1 MTNSGQAANRQLRAH
16 LPAALPSRL
25 RSLWHRARG
34 VHLGSGAVIFP
45 RAQLLRYPGNIRIG
59 ADAILKSDA
68 HLCPCR
74 PTATVSVGARTTIGF
89 HTFVYASE
97 RIDIGDDCMIAP
109 FVYIVDSDHGI
120 ALGTNMNSQPNV
132 TRPISIGNDV
142 WIGAKAVILSGSTIG
157 SGAIIAAG
165 SVVRGNVPPGTI
177 YGGIPAKEI
186 GRRS

>member
-1 MTNSGQAANRQLRAH
+1 MIKTGQATNRQLRAH

-25 RSLWHRARG
+25 RSLWHSARG
-34 VHLGSGAVIFP
+34 AHLGSGSVIFP

-59 ADAILKSDA
+59 ADAIIKSDA

-74 PTATVSVGARTTIGF
+74 PTATVSVGMRTTIGF

-120 ALGTNMNSQPNV
+120 AAGTNMNRQPNV
-132 TRPISIGNDV
+132 TRPISIGDDV

-165 SVVRGNVPPGTI
+165 SVVRGTVPSGAI
-177 YGGIPAKEI
+177 YGGIPAREI

>member
-1 MTNSGQAANRQLRAH
+1 MTDSGPATNRQLRAH
-16 LPAALPSRL
+16 LPPTLPSRL
-25 RSLWHRARG
+25 RSMWHRARG
-34 VHLGSGAVIFP
+34 VNLSPGAVIFP

-59 ADAILKSDA
+59 ADAIIKSDA

-74 PTATVSVGARTTIGF
+74 ATATVSVGARTTIGF

-120 ALGTNMNSQPNV
+120 ALGTNMNRQPNV
-132 TRPISIGNDV
+132 TRPINIGNDV

-165 SVVRGNVPPGTI
+165 SVVRGTVPPGTI